1 MNATFE
7 KFLENKI
14 FDEELKNALKEAWEE
29 KVNETKKE
37 LELQIRKE
45 LGQRYEFDKKEMVE
59 AMENF
64 LVDSLKQE
72 MKKIKENND
81 SLVNDLK
88 KEIEEVKNI
97 KEMLKNKENVLNEF
111 KNLMFK
117 KFTNFAKKKLGEEI
131 MELRNEMKNFNEQ
144 KQKMK
149 QDVRNIREEYRK
161 AYEKRIKVLE
171 NFVVNQLTEEL
182 KEFNADRK
190 KLEER
195 RVELELKA
203 KEKIAETQKLFIS
216 KASKLIENIV
226 EKEMRKELQ
235 QLKEDIKVAREND
248 FGRRIFE
255 AFACEFMGSYL
266 MEGSQLKKLSDKLKE
281 TDKHLNS
288 LKEKLEE
295 KNLQLMKMKKDTEML
310 KESLNR
316 EKTINELLAPLSGK
330 HRKIMKNL
338 LEDVKTE
345 KLQDYF
351 KKFLPQVLNEQNDIK
366 NIAKTIVN
374 EDFYVNSIEDD
385 KIIVTGDKEKRNEE
399 NSFSLSEVIELRKL
413 AGINR

>member
-131 MELRNEMKNFNEQ
+131 MELRNDMKNFNEQ

-266 MEGSQLKKLSDKLKE
+266 MEGSQLKRLSDKLKE

-374 EDFYVNSIEDD
+374 EDFYVNSIEGD
-385 KIIVTGDKEKRNEE
+385 KIIVTGDKEKKNEE

>member
-131 MELRNEMKNFNEQ
+131 MELRNDMKNFNEQ

-226 EKEMRKELQ
+226 EKEMRRELK

-266 MEGSQLKKLSDKLKE
+266 MEGSQLKRLSDKLKE

-374 EDFYVNSIEDD
+374 EDFYVNSIEGD
-385 KIIVTGDKEKRNEE
+385 KIIVTGDKEKKNEE

>member
-131 MELRNEMKNFNEQ
+131 MELRNDMKNFNEQ

-226 EKEMRKELQ
+226 EKEMRRELK

-266 MEGSQLKKLSDKLKE
+266 MEGSQLKRLSDKLKE

-385 KIIVTGDKEKRNEE
+385 KIIVTGDKEKKNEE